1 MPALI
6 LDSEK
11 IESDAAYR
19 DEMRHRCLTDHFFLG
34 RLMGFGDFI
43 ERIHRPVA
51 DLYFPKN
58 PNIPIADQHPIKN
71 RLHLD
76 PRYTFKTTFGRIDS
90 LQWILAF
97 PEEISIANLS
107 ATQPLAAQICTKTA
121 EFLHRRSGAG
131 LTSLQMLFPDLLV
144 SKKPEGEWDTPNR
157 KMGELDHTL
166 NFSSPQTQQ
175 SGWHPWIEN
184 PDDMADT
191 KNSGIRASH
200 DVRQGVIDTYNT
212 NKYTLRPGGY
222 RNVRGT
228 RYHPFDLYGNLLEHM
243 DPEEWKTLIRHAIV
257 VKDGTRLVMG
267 DFPREEDIELNFPE
281 LQNLTY
287 PTLRQSFYDHYESFM
302 CQMQNDPQG
311 GNVPTFDEKLYT
323 SSLISQEKI
332 PVLGDNVMV
341 WRLSYGGKAYMAKY
355 AEGACARIAN
365 GKVFIT
371 DAWQGTYTPTN
382 LAEKI
387 VREAKRHEVDQIML
401 EDLPGTYY
409 MQNHIRNESRRR
421 NHPIRID
428 WLPYQEDDHQRFE
441 KIRMLEPTL
450 RAGKIYIS
458 TAITKQTEV
467 RRQLLFFGLVVENG
481 ILDCISMIADEI
493 PWTTMRSE
501 MKDEELQLQKRRLED
516 AAFNTVFRQQGIETI
531 NEEGRRRAEA
541 HVSAMEHTSYYGMA
555 PLPGGLDG

>member
-43 ERIHRPVA
+43 ERLHRPVA
-51 DLYFPKN
+51 NLYFPKN
-58 PNIPIADQHPIKN
+58 PNIPIQDQHPIKN

-121 EFLHRRSGAG
+121 EFLYRQTGRGS
-131 LTSLQMLFPDLLV
+131 TSLQLLFPELVV
-144 SKKPEGEWDTPNR
+144 SKKPEADWDTPNR

-200 DVRQGVIDTYNT
+200 EVRQGVIDTYNT

-228 RYHPFDLYGNLLEHM
+228 RYHPFDLYGTMLETM
-243 DPEEWKTLIRHAIV
+243 DPAEWKTLIRCSLI

-267 DFPREEDIELNFPE
+267 DFPKEDEIELQFPE
-281 LQNLTY
+281 LSNLTY
-287 PTLRQSFYDHYESFM
+287 HALRTAFYDHYESFM

-323 SSLISQEKI
+323 SALIAPEKI
-332 PVLGDNVMV
+332 PILGDNVMV
-341 WRLSYGGKAYMAKY
+341 WRLPYGGKPYMAKY
-355 AEGACARIAN
+355 AEGASARIAN
-365 GKVFIT
+365 GRVFVT

-382 LAEKI
+382 LAKKI
-387 VREAKRHEVDQIML
+387 VDEAKRHEIDQIIL
-401 EDLPGTYY
+401 EDIPGTQY
-409 MQNHIRNESRRR
+409 MQNHIRNESHRR
-421 NHPIRID
+421 NHPLRIE
-428 WLPYQEDDHQRFE
+428 WWPYEEDDNKRRE
-441 KIRMLEPTL
+441 KMRMLEPVM
-450 RAGKIYIS
+450 RAGKIWVS
-458 TAITKQTEV
+458 TGITKQTEV
-467 RRQLLFFGLVVENG
+467 RRQFLFLGLVLENG
-481 ILDCISMIADEI
+481 IVDCISKIADEI
-493 PWTTMRSE
+493 PWTVLRSDMNE
-501 MKDEELQLQKRRLED
+501 EELQLQKRRLED
-516 AAFNTVFRQQGIETI
+516 AAFNMVFHHQGIEAI
-531 NEEGRRRAEA
+531 NEDERRRAEA
-541 HVSAMEHTSYYGMA
+541 HVTAMEYTSYGMA